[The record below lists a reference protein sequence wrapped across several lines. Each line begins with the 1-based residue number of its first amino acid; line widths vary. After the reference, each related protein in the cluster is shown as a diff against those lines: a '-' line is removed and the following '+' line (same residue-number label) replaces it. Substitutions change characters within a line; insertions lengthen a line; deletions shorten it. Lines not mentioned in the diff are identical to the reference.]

1 MDQAQNLRNIIKKEN
16 TLMPMSRVIT
26 VTSGKGGVGKSNL
39 AVNIAIAMGRA
50 GKRVIILDA
59 DFGLANIEVMLG
71 IRPKY
76 NLADLMFKGKQ
87 ITDIITEGPENVS
100 FISGGSGIQ
109 ELTNLTKEQV
119 INFSSKL
126 EELDR
131 RADVIIVDTGAG
143 ISGNVMEFVMS
154 SAEVILVATPE
165 PTSMTDAYAVLKTLD
180 RQPEF
185 AREHCRIKLVANRVS
200 NEKMGKELY
209 EKLSLVAEKF
219 LNLSLEYIG
228 SVPTDMNINKA
239 VMKQKP
245 ITIAFPMSPASRAI
259 EEISK
264 KVLYTGEE
272 EKKKRKTGLASLFA
286 ETIRRTLRR

>member
-165 PTSMTDAYAVLKTLD
+165 PTSMTDAYALLKTLD

>member
-1 MDQAQNLRNIIKKEN
+1 
-16 TLMPMSRVIT
+16 
-26 VTSGKGGVGKSNL
+26 
-39 AVNIAIAMGRA
+39 
-50 GKRVIILDA
+50 
-59 DFGLANIEVMLG
+59 
-71 IRPKY
+71 
-76 NLADLMFKGKQ
+76 
-87 ITDIITEGPENVS
+87 
-100 FISGGSGIQ
+100 
-109 ELTNLTKEQV
+109 
-119 INFSSKL
+119 
-126 EELDR
+126 
-131 RADVIIVDTGAG
+131 
-143 ISGNVMEFVMS
+143 MS

-165 PTSMTDAYAVLKTLD
+165 PTSMTDAYALLKTLD

-185 AREHCRIKLVANRVS
+185 TREHCRIKLVANRVS